1 MTIVPRLTSPPIPPL
16 LKPVRPADDNGP
28 VGPGGDPPESFTI
41 LVVDDNE
48 ANRDVLSRRLQRRG
62 YVTVK
67 VEDGPSALSAIE
79 NQVFDLVL
87 LDVMMPGMS
96 GLEVLEE
103 IRKTRS
109 PTDLPVIMATAKDQS
124 EDVVMAL
131 NMGANDY
138 VTKPLDFAV
147 VMARVQFQLMLR
159 RSVQQV
165 LQLQQTL
172 GTQNDQLQSVN
183 GKLTDAYNRMNGDL
197 EAAARI
203 QESYLPT
210 NLPKIPGYEF
220 AWAYQPCEHLAG
232 DFLNVCP
239 IDEDHVGIY
248 VLDVSGHGVSAAL
261 LAVAAARAL
270 SPAPD
275 PDSILI
281 QVATADVPQHPTPP
295 AEVADRLNQKFNW
308 ESNPGQFIT
317 IFYALLD
324 IPGRK
329 LTYVSAGHP
338 GAIVLHAD
346 GSTEILSRSGL
357 PIGVGEPYKQTDIAL
372 KSRDRVY
379 LYTDGVTEA
388 MNAAGDLYGHDRMIA
403 SLQASAPLP
412 LKESIEELKKQVA
425 AWRGTERV
433 RDDISILAV
442 ECHH

>member
-1 MTIVPRLTSPPIPPL
+1 MTAVPRQSSPMYPSPPTPMRQPE
-16 LKPVRPADDNGP
+16 DQGP
-28 VGPGGDPPESFTI
+28 VGPGGDPPESFHI

-62 YVTVK
+62 YVPVK
-67 VEDGPSALSAIE
+67 VEDGPSALAAIGQ
-79 NQVFDLVL
+79 QVFDLVL

-124 EDVVMAL
+124 EDVVIAL

-165 LQLQQTL
+165 LQLQQKL
-172 GTQNDQLQSVN
+172 GTQNDALHSVN
-183 GKLTDAYNRMNGDL
+183 GKLSDAYNRINRDL

-210 NLPKIPGYEF
+210 NLPKIPGYDF

-239 IDEDHVGIY
+239 IDRDHVGMY

-281 QVATADVPQHPTPP
+281 QPATTDAPAPPTPP
-295 AEVADRLNQKFNW
+295 SEVADRLNQKFNW

-324 IPGRK
+324 IPGRN
-329 LTYVSAGHP
+329 LTYTSAGHP
-338 GAIVLHAD
+338 GAVVLHTD
-346 GSTEILSRSGL
+346 GSTEILHRSGL
-357 PIGVGEPYKQTDIAL
+357 PIGVGEPYKQTEVSL
-372 KSRDRVY
+372 RPRDRVY

-388 MNAAGDLYGHDRMIA
+388 MNAAGELYGHDRMIA
-403 SLQASAPLP
+403 CVQKSAGLP
-412 LKESIEELKKQVA
+412 LKESIEELKKQVVS
-425 AWRGTERV
+425 WRGSERV
-433 RDDISILAV
+433 RDDMSILAV
-442 ECHH
+442 ECPA

>member
-1 MTIVPRLTSPPIPPL
+1 MSVMPSQPI
-16 LKPVRPADDNGP
+16 KPARPVEDRGP

-48 ANRDVLSRRLQRRG
+48 ANRDVLSRRLHRRG
-62 YVTVK
+62 YVAVK
-67 VEDGPSALSAIE
+67 VEDGPSALTALAA
-79 NQVFDLVL
+79 QPFDLVL

-96 GLEVLEE
+96 GLEVLTE

-124 EDVVMAL
+124 EDVVLAL
-131 NMGANDY
+131 GLGANDY

-165 LQLQQTL
+165 VQLQQTL
-172 GTQNDQLQSVN
+172 GKQNDQLTEVN
-183 GKLTDAYNRMNGDL
+183 GRLSDAYNRMSSDL
-197 EAAARI
+197 EAAAQI
-203 QESYLPT
+203 QESFLPT
-210 NLPKIPGYEF
+210 GLPEMGGYQF

-239 IDEDHVGIY
+239 LDADHVGLY

-270 SPAPD
+270 AAAPD

-281 QVATADVPQHPTPP
+281 QPATGDAPVRPTPP
-295 AEVADRLNQKFNW
+295 AEVADRLNQKFSW

-338 GAIVLHAD
+338 GAIVLHKD
-346 GSTEILSRSGL
+346 LSTDILNMSGL
-357 PIGVGEPYKQTDIAL
+357 PIGVGQPYQQTEVSL
-372 KSRDRVY
+372 RPGDRVY
-379 LYTDGVTEA
+379 LYSDGVPET
-388 MNAAGDLYGHDRMIA
+388 MNAATEMFGHDRLIDSLKQSA
-403 SLQASAPLP
+403 SVP
-412 LKESIEELKKQVA
+412 LKESIDGLKSMLEQ
-425 AWRGTERV
+425 WRGSDPV
-433 RDDISILAV
+433 RDDVSVLAF
-442 ECHH
+442 ECPA